1 MEEISGIGARDDL
14 HVWLP
19 LDEASYRRTQE
30 PISNLGLCSTRG
42 TREPL
47 ANIAPCSARAWVLV
61 SVRSGCACVP
71 GLGGRGRTVSRVMRG
86 HEGSCGGHVCQRVP
100 FFTGP

>member
-47 ANIAPCSARAWVLV
+47 ANIAPCSARAWVRV
-61 SVRSGCACVP
+61 ASAVKDASVAD
-71 GLGGRGRTVSRVMRG
+71 LTNHGR
-86 HEGSCGGHVCQRVP
+86 
-100 FFTGP
+100 